1 MKPHNIPV
9 FPSCFTALFAF
20 LVLAA
25 SAVSGFAANT
35 KPSAKLEV
43 MAETNELFWNA
54 VAIDGDRIF
63 VSGPRAFLPEGSTAP
78 ALGVLAA
85 HGKPV
90 PYPDQA
96 WNAWKPGADPAK
108 AFVNVNAIHLDG
120 RGALWVIDSGTPA
133 FGGEALP
140 GAPKAV
146 KINLTTNRVEHVYAF
161 GPDVAFP
168 GSYMNDI
175 RFNGDNAYLTDAG
188 QGAIVVLDLKTG
200 WARRTLEK
208 HPSTLGTRPIIVEG
222 KPLSDAND
230 KPIMVN
236 ADPLDL
242 SPDGKWL
249 YYAPAGG
256 PWSAIETKWL
266 DNPALSAAEVAA
278 HVFPWADLPPT
289 GGSAMDA
296 NGDFYYSELAAM
308 AVKKRTAAGEI
319 STLVQDPRLHWVD
332 APAIDAQGYI
342 WFPVPQID
350 RAAAFNHGKSR
361 MVLPVQLFRLKI
373 R

>member
-1 MKPHNIPV
+1 MKTRT
-9 FPSCFTALFAF
+9 PSVSRFFAA
-20 LVLAA
+20 LAA
-25 SAVSGFAANT
+25 LALAAFVAPAFVQGANPPAT
-35 KPSAKLEV
+35 LEV
-43 MAETNELFWNA
+43 MAETNDLFWNA
-54 VAIDGDRIF
+54 VAVDGDRIF
-63 VSGPRAFLPEGSTAP
+63 VSGPRAFLPEDSTAP

-85 HGKPV
+85 HGKPA
-90 PYPDQA
+90 PYPDPA
-96 WNAWKPGADPAK
+96 WNAWKPGADPAT

-120 RGALWVIDSGTPA
+120 HGALWAIDSGTPA
-133 FGGEALP
+133 FGGKALP

-146 KINLTTNRVEHVYAF
+146 KIDLATNRVVHVYAF
-161 GPDVAFP
+161 DPDVAFP

-175 RFNGDNAYLTDAG
+175 RFNGDHAYLTDAG
-188 QGAIVVLDLKTG
+188 EGAIVVLDLKTG
-200 WARRTLEK
+200 QARRTLEK
-208 HPSTLGTRPIIVEG
+208 HPSTLGHRPIVVEG
-222 KPLSDAND
+222 RPLSDAHD
-230 KPIMVN
+230 QPIMVN

-266 DNPALSAAEVAA
+266 DDPSLSAAEVAA
-278 HVFPWADLPPT
+278 HVVPWADLPPT

-296 NGDFYYSELAAM
+296 NGDFYYSDLARM
-308 AVKKRTAAGEI
+308 AVMKRTAAGEI

-332 APAIDAQGYI
+332 APAIDAHGYI

-361 MVLPVQLFRLKI
+361 MQLPVQLFRLKL